1 MTTETD
7 RKMYGNDLQGRFE
20 GNAERNDFLTAS
32 KVEDKVGLC
41 LSGGGYRAM
50 LYHTGAVMRLNELG
64 LLPTLSE
71 VASVSGGSITAALLA
86 LAWPSLRFDE
96 SGVASNLTD
105 AFVGP
110 VTRFATVSIDLRA
123 ILLSLLPGVH
133 AADEIAKAYDRH
145 LFHGATLQDLP
156 DTPRFT
162 FMATNLQTGSG
173 WRFAKD
179 YSADHRV
186 GRIDRPSI
194 PLSQVVAAS
203 SAFPPFLSPV
213 RIPLA
218 RHGVAPMPGADLH
231 RPPFTVEAVL
241 TDGGVYDN
249 LGLERVWRRC
259 RTILVSN
266 AGGSTPE
273 IGRPSGRWIGQIFR
287 TLRLIHQQAEDSR
300 KRLLFG
306 VHNLKQRK
314 VAFWSIDTPISAYG
328 VPNAVAF
335 ADEATGRAATIRTR
349 LNRFSPS
356 EIGLLLQA
364 GYAGADASLRARGIA
379 ANLPPA
385 DFSRLPIDLPTTRV
399 ARGPSLTDPSNAP
412 PAPHAR
418 A

>member
-1 MTTETD
+1 
-7 RKMYGNDLQGRFE
+7 
-20 GNAERNDFLTAS
+20 
-32 KVEDKVGLC
+32 
-41 LSGGGYRAM
+41 
-50 LYHTGAVMRLNELG
+50 
-64 LLPTLSE
+64 
-71 VASVSGGSITAALLA
+71 
-86 LAWPSLRFDE
+86 
-96 SGVASNLTD
+96 
-105 AFVGP
+105 
-110 VTRFATVSIDLRA
+110 
-123 ILLSLLPGVH
+123 
-133 AADEIAKAYDRH
+133 
-145 LFHGATLQDLP
+145 
-156 DTPRFT
+156 
-162 FMATNLQTGSG
+162 MATNLQTGSG

-179 YSADHRV
+179 YAADHRV

-213 RIPLA
+213 RVPLG

-273 IGRPSGRWIGQIFR
+273 IGRPSGRWVGQIFR

-335 ADEATGRAATIRTR
+335 ADEATRRAATLRTR
-349 LNRFSPS
+349 LNRFLSFRNRPSSPGRIRRRGRITPGAWHCVEFAAGRPLTPS
-356 EIGLLLQA
+356 DRPSDKARCMSPKPHKSFKRSASATRPSLRVLNFHPPLSGDHWDDEDKRGGEIGSF
-364 GYAGADASLRARGIA
+364 G
-379 ANLPPA
+379 
-385 DFSRLPIDLPTTRV
+385 
-399 ARGPSLTDPSNAP
+399 
-412 PAPHAR
+412 
-418 A
+418 

>member
-1 MTTETD
+1 MTTQTD
-7 RKMYGNDLQGRFE
+7 HKMCGNDLQGRFE
-20 GNAERNDFLTAS
+20 ALAERNDFLTAG

-50 LYHTGAVMRLNELG
+50 LYHTGAVLRLNELG
-64 LLPTLSE
+64 FLPTLAE
-71 VASVSGGSITAALLA
+71 VASVSGGSITAAVLA

-96 SGVASNLTD
+96 RGVASNLID

-110 VTRFATVSIDLRA
+110 VTRFASVSIDVRA
-123 ILLSLLPGVH
+123 ILLSLLPGVS
-133 AADEIAKAYDRH
+133 AASEIARAYDRH

-156 DTPRFT
+156 EAPRFT

-179 YSADHRV
+179 YAADHRV

-203 SAFPPFLSPV
+203 SAFPPFLSPA

-218 RHGVAPMPGADLH
+218 GHGVAPMPGADLH

-266 AGGSTPE
+266 AGGSIPE
-273 IGRPSGRWIGQIFR
+273 IGRPSGKWVGQIFR
-287 TLRLIHQQAEDSR
+287 TLHLIHQQAEYSR
-300 KRLLFG
+300 MRLLFG
-306 VHNLKQRK
+306 VHNLKQRN
-314 VAFWSIDTPISAYG
+314 VAFWSIETPISAYG
-328 VPNAVAF
+328 VSDAV
-335 ADEATGRAATIRTR
+335 DLGVEATRRAAVIRTR
-349 LNRFSPS
+349 LNRFTPS
-356 EIGLLLQA
+356 EIGLLLEA

-379 ANLPPA
+379 SNLPRA
-385 DFSRLPIDLPTTRV
+385 DLSRLPRDLWQRV
-399 ARGPSLTDPSNAP
+399 LQ
-412 PAPHAR
+412 
-418 A
+418 